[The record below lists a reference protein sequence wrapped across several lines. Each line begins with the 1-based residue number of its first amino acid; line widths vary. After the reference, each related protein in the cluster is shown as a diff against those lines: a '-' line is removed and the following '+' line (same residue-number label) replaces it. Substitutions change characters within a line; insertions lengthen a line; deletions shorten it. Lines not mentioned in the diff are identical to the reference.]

1 MGCIKLDILENHY
14 KTPELK
20 IVHIKKELTSKKS
33 SSEGRN
39 YYHARYYDPKVS
51 VFYGVDPLAEEAPF
65 ASPYRYGF
73 NNPIKYIDPN
83 GMFEDEASAQQ
94 YQEDNNIQGTISQ
107 GTDGLW
113 SINDT
118 ENGVSY
124 FKDRSLDKFED
135 IISRGEDGVI
145 QSATVTGQ
153 GSSAQ
158 SQGGG
163 WEPYAGT
170 AGAIASEMYYSKTY
184 GTWMGKNF
192 KMYQQTWGGNGYT
205 GGKLKFGKKVSTGIK
220 VGGYGLGIWNAYKIN
235 SQHSS
240 GQISDGQMYMEQGS
254 NVITTVGGLYGA
266 AWGVGWEL
274 GRAITNTGWYQ
285 EAKFNFWYNRWE
297 SQVGAPSQ
305 SNEALWYYF
314 YQNYKP

>member
-1 MGCIKLDILENHY
+1 MSGAWNEIGCIWNDRNDFDEGTVFLYTEMVDNSGYYFLDDQFE
-14 KTPELK
+14 
-20 IVHIKKELTSKKS
+20 
-33 SSEGRN
+33 
-39 YYHARYYDPKVS
+39 YYGDYS
-51 VFYGVDPLAEEAPF
+51 G
-65 ASPYRYGF
+65 
-73 NNPIKYIDPN
+73 
-83 GMFEDEASAQQ
+83 
-94 YQEDNNIQGTISQ
+94 
-107 GTDGLW
+107 
-113 SINDT
+113 NDD
-118 ENGVSY
+118 V
-124 FKDRSLDKFED
+124 L
-135 IISRGEDGVI
+135 
-145 QSATVTGQ
+145 
-153 GSSAQ
+153 
-158 SQGGG
+158 SQGGSV

-192 KMYQQTWGGNGYT
+192 KMYQQTWGGNGIT
-205 GGKLKFGKKVSTGIK
+205 GGKIKFGKKVSTGIK

-254 NVITTVGGLYGA
+254 NLITTVGSIYGA